1 MVVLFNGMLLGMNF
15 VIKVKISS
23 SSIIYVLKE
32 MFIDFLQVLFGV
44 YDFNLYLYDV
54 NLWLEYI
61 IYDFDYNNFWLVE
74 MNNMNGE
81 NIDMLNYEK
90 INGRCLVML
99 GYQNMDNE
107 EGVEFQGVKF
117 FYEKIDFSQF
127 NDVVK

>member
-23 SSIIYVLKE
+23 SSIIYVLKM

-99 GYQNMDNE
+99 GYQNMDND

-127 NDVVK
+127 NDEVK